1 MPLSNLK
8 DGAVTSMQ
16 KVFNNKLAI
25 FLFVFPGILLFAL
38 TFLVPIVLSA
48 YYSFRDTLSP
58 GTSSAF
64 IGFANYTELLFHDS
78 RFWLALRNAVLL
90 GLGFIL
96 IQHPIAIFF
105 AIMLDRL
112 GGKAEKWFRT
122 IFFIPCVISVVVIS
136 KMWLSLL
143 DPTFGAFN
151 KMLESLGDRKSVV

>member
-1 MPLSNLK
+1 
-8 DGAVTSMQ
+8 MQ
-16 KVFNNKLAI
+16 KVFNNKMAI

-58 GTSSAF
+58 GTPSAF

-96 IQHPIAIFF
+96 IQHPIAIFLPLCWTAWAVRQRSGSERF
-105 AIMLDRL
+105 SSSHVSFL
-112 GGKAEKWFRT
+112 
-122 IFFIPCVISVVVIS
+122 
-136 KMWLSLL
+136 
-143 DPTFGAFN
+143 
-151 KMLESLGDRKSVV
+151 